1 MIHRALRQSACT
13 LVAMVLVA
21 SAATSSSAQ
30 TFSARNGS
38 SVTLGARVQA
48 QYEVPGPS
56 DAPSTFFIR
65 RAWVTIDGS
74 LNDLVGGR
82 LQFDAQ
88 GSTTLEAYLALTP
101 SESFQLQIGQ
111 FKRAVSYFWLA
122 ANADLPLIER
132 DGRVTGISEC
142 PGVGGVCSF
151 GKLTFG
157 LGLDGYEPG
166 ILATGRFANR
176 RLGYRVTL
184 TNGEGISKKDVNGGK
199 SASGRL
205 SYFFAGNSRLSAY
218 AAMDETLGSDEQTMR
233 VPAYGMELE
242 VGTWRN
248 GPHLLVNGTTGRN
261 WKVNDDAGFS
271 AFQVMGLWYVPLA
284 EERAFAAV
292 EPLFRLSWA
301 RTEDADGM
309 NVSGLVVTPGVM
321 LYAAGRNGISANL
334 DLYRTIEDQTEWSFK
349 IQAFTFF

>member
-1 MIHRALRQSACT
+1 MTHRLCFPAVGT
-13 LVAMVLVA
+13 LGMLVL
-21 SAATSSSAQ
+21 AAGAAVPSGAQ

-48 QYEVPGPS
+48 QYELPGPKHVAS
-56 DAPSTFFIR
+56 SFFIR

-74 LNDLVGGR
+74 LNDLVSGR

-101 SESFQLQIGQ
+101 SEAFQLQIGQ

-122 ANADLPLIER
+122 ANSDLPLIER
-132 DGRVTGISEC
+132 DGRVTGVSEC

-151 GKLTFG
+151 GKFTFG

-166 ILATGRFANR
+166 ILATGRLANR
-176 RLGYRVTL
+176 RWGYRVTL
-184 TNGEGISKKDVNGGK
+184 TNGEGISKKDVNNRK

-205 SYFFAGNSRLSAY
+205 SYFFGEQGRLSAY
-218 AAMDETLGSDEQTMR
+218 AAMDETLGSKEQSLWT
-233 VPAYGMELE
+233 PAYGMELE
-242 VGTWRN
+242 LGTWRD
-248 GPHLLVNGTTGRN
+248 GPHLLANAVTGRN
-261 WKVNDDAGFS
+261 WKVDDDAGFS

-284 EERAFAAV
+284 EDRAFAAV

-301 RTEDADGM
+301 STQDQAGTD
-309 NVSGLVVTPGVM
+309 VSGLVVTPGFM
-321 LYAAGRNGISANL
+321 LYAAGRNGISANV
-334 DLYRTIEDQTEWSFK
+334 DIYRTIEERTEWSLK
-349 IQAFTFF
+349 VQAFTFF

>member
-1 MIHRALRQSACT
+1 MSHRALRHSAS
-13 LVAMVLVA
+13 VL
-21 SAATSSSAQ
+21 AATLLAAGAAPPAAAQ
-30 TFSARNGS
+30 TFSARSGS
-38 SVTLGARVQA
+38 SVTLGARIQA
-48 QYEVPGPS
+48 QYEMPGPS
-56 DAPSTFFIR
+56 SAPSSFFIR

-74 LNDLVGGR
+74 LNDLVSGR

-111 FKRAVSYFWLA
+111 FKRAVSHFWLA
-122 ANADLPLIER
+122 ANSDLPLIER
-132 DGRVTGISEC
+132 DGRVTGIDEC

-151 GKLTFG
+151 GKLTFS

-166 ILATGRFANR
+166 ILATGRFADR
-176 RLGYRVTL
+176 RMGYRFTL
-184 TNGEGISKKDVNGGK
+184 TNGEGISKKDVNSGK

-205 SYFFAGNSRLSAY
+205 SYFFGDKGRLSAY
-218 AAMDETLGSDEQTMR
+218 AAMDETLGSEDQTLS

-242 VGTWRN
+242 IGSWRD

-261 WKVNDDAGFS
+261 WKVNDEAGFS

-284 EERAFAAV
+284 EDRAFAAV

-301 RTEDADGM
+301 RTENDEGM
-309 NVSGLVVTPGVM
+309 NVSGLVVTPGFM
-321 LYAAGRNGISANL
+321 LYATGRNGISANL
-334 DLYRTIEDQTEWSFK
+334 DFYRTIEDRTEWSFK
-349 IQAFTFF
+349 VQAFTFF

>member
-1 MIHRALRQSACT
+1 MTHRLFFPAVRTVGT
-13 LVAMVLVA
+13 LVL
-21 SAATSSSAQ
+21 AAGAALPSSAQ

-48 QYEVPGPS
+48 QYEMPGPS
-56 DAPSTFFIR
+56 QAASSFFIR

-88 GSTTLEAYLALTP
+88 GSTALEAYLALTP

-122 ANADLPLIER
+122 ANSDLPLIER

-166 ILATGRFANR
+166 ILATGRLANR
-176 RLGYRVTL
+176 RLGYRFTL
-184 TNGEGISKKDVNGGK
+184 TNGEGISKKDVNNHK

-205 SYFFAGNSRLSAY
+205 SYFFGERGRVSGYL
-218 AAMDETLGSDEQTMR
+218 AMDETVGSKDETIW
-233 VPAYGMELE
+233 VPAYGVELE
-242 VGTWRN
+242 LGTWRN
-248 GPHLLVNGTTGRN
+248 GPHLLVNQVSGSN
-261 WKVNDDAGFS
+261 WKVDDDAGFS

-284 EERAFAAV
+284 EDRAFAAV

-301 RTEDADGM
+301 STQDEAGTD
-309 NVSGLVVTPGVM
+309 VSGLVVTPGLM
-321 LYAAGRNGISANL
+321 LYATGRNGISANM
-334 DLYRTIEDQTEWSFK
+334 DIYRTIEDRTEWSFK
-349 IQAFTFF
+349 LQAFTFF

>member
-1 MIHRALRQSACT
+1 MSHRLFCPAVRALGLLFLLAGFAAPSA
-13 LVAMVLVA
+13 
-21 SAATSSSAQ
+21 AQ

-48 QYEVPGPS
+48 QYEMPGPEH
-56 DAPSTFFIR
+56 APSSFFIR

-88 GSTTLEAYLALTP
+88 GSTALEAYLALRP

-122 ANADLPLIER
+122 ANSDLPLIER
-132 DGRVTGISEC
+132 DGRVTGVSEC

-166 ILATGRFANR
+166 ILATGRLANR
-176 RLGYRVTL
+176 RFGYRVTL
-184 TNGEGISKKDVNGGK
+184 TNGEGISKKDVNNRK

-205 SYFFAGNSRLSAY
+205 SWFFGERGRLSGY
-218 AAMDETLGSDEQTMR
+218 VAMDETLGSKEQSLW

-242 VGTWRN
+242 IGTWRD
-248 GPHLLVNGTTGRN
+248 GPHLLVNHVSGSN
-261 WKVNDDAGFS
+261 WKVDDDADFS
-271 AFQVMGLWYVPLA
+271 AFQVMGLWHVPLA
-284 EERAFAAV
+284 EDRAFNAV

-301 RTEDADGM
+301 STQDEAGM
-309 NVSGLVVTPGVM
+309 DVSGLVVTPG
-321 LYAAGRNGISANL
+321 LALWATARNGISANM
-334 DLYRTIEDQTEWSFK
+334 DIYRSIEDRTEWSFK
-349 IQAFTFF
+349 LQAFTFF

>member
-1 MIHRALRQSACT
+1 MTHLALRQSART
-13 LVAMVLVA
+13 LAALALVAVA
-21 SAATSSSAQ
+21 TAPAGAQ

-56 DAPSTFFIR
+56 AAPSTFFIR

-132 DGRVTGISEC
+132 DGRVTGIDEC

-151 GKLTFG
+151 GKFTFG

-176 RLGYRVTL
+176 RLGYRFTL

-199 SASGRL
+199 SVSGRL
-205 SYFFAGNSRLSAY
+205 SYFFGENSRLSGY
-218 AAMDETLGSDEQTMR
+218 VAMDETVGSEEQDMR

-242 VGTWRN
+242 VGSWRN

-271 AFQVMGLWYVPLA
+271 AFQVMGLWYMPLA

-292 EPLFRLSWA
+292 EPLVRLSWA
-301 RTEDADGM
+301 STEDQDGM

-321 LYAAGRNGISANL
+321 FYAAGRNGISANL
-334 DLYRTIEDQTEWSFK
+334 DFYRTIEDQTEWSFK